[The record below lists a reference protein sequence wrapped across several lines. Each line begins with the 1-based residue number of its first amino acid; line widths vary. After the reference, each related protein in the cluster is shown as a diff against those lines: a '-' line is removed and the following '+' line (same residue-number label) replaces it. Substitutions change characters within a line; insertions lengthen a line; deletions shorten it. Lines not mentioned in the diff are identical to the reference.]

1 MKYQDLFI
9 IYLHGFLSS
18 PQSKKAQQTIAF
30 CNENGIGDRLLVPM
44 LNKGPADTLQEIQQ
58 RIDSIERADK
68 SANICLIGS
77 SLGGYYA
84 TCLAE
89 ANNFKAALINPAV
102 HPYKHWEEYIGEHQ
116 NYYTDEIH
124 QVTEDHVKELEAID
138 SEDLLYPH
146 NYMLLA
152 QTGDEVLDYRLAETR
167 YREGTC
173 IIQEGG
179 NHSFE
184 NFAFFLSIIFDFL
197 ALKVDNPSN

>member
-1 MKYQDLFI
+1 M
-9 IYLHGFLSS
+9 
-18 PQSKKAQQTIAF
+18 PT
-30 CNENGIGDRLLVPM
+30 

-58 RIDSIERADK
+58 CIDSIESTNK
-68 SANICLIGS
+68 SANIGLIGS

-89 ANNFKAALINPAV
+89 ANNLKAALINPAV
-102 HPYKHWEEYIGEHQ
+102 HPYRHWDEYIGEHQ

-124 QVTEDHVKELEAID
+124 HVTEEHVNELEKMD
-138 SEDLLYPH
+138 SEELRYPH

-152 QTGDEVLDYRLAETR
+152 QTADEVLDYRLAEAR

-184 NFAFFLSIIFDFL
+184 NFAFFLPVIFDFL
-197 ALKVDNPSN
+197 ALKIDNPSN